1 MLASKAR
8 LLLAFIVIIAL
19 SPSTLV
25 SPASGQKIT
34 GTTWA
39 HTFGSISGPN
49 SLEVTSDQG
58 FVMLVHESPGSG
70 VRVMKAN
77 LAGDVEWDR
86 YYLPPGYLSAS
97 AGSVKQTRDGGYI
110 VAGGA

>member
-1 MLASKAR
+1 MLVSKAR

-25 SPASGQKIT
+25 SPVSGQKFT

-39 HTFGSISGPN
+39 RTFGPVLGPN

-70 VRVMKAN
+70 VRVLKAN

-86 YYLPPGYLSAS
+86 YYLPPGVVSA
-97 AGSVKQTRDGGYI
+97 AAD
-110 VAGGA
+110 